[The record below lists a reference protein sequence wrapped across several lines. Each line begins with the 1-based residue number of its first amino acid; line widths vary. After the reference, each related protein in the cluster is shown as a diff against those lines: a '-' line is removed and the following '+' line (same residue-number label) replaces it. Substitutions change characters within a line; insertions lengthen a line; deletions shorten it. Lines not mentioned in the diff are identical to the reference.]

1 MNQDPKEQQQEPSQE
16 DQKQQEQSTS
26 PKEEE
31 QQEQPTTPGN
41 LEQSTNDVL
50 TAAASQLQQLTP
62 EETQALIHATAQAM
76 GVSNNYQQLFSTIDS
91 TNVVLA
97 ASIVAAA
104 AAASATNNN
113 NNSNLEASKE
123 TTTSAPIATSSGTS
137 SSTTTSNKRKREPI
151 DLSTLPADLLKRE
164 LMNQK
169 VIVTLT
175 PLSPFLCFLYTLF
188 YMLTGEG
195 RQQRTKKTLE
205 TAK

>member
-113 NNSNLEASKE
+113 NNN
-123 TTTSAPIATSSGTS
+123 
-137 SSTTTSNKRKREPI
+137 
-151 DLSTLPADLLKRE
+151 LLKRE

-169 VIVTLT
+169 VRADNR
-175 PLSPFLCFLYTLF
+175 
-188 YMLTGEG
+188 ERKKRW
-195 RQQRTKKTLE
+195 RQQNEER
-205 TAK
+205 